1 MPVQKKIL
9 VVDNES
15 GMRFLLKERFETL
28 GISCFTAQDGKE
40 AVEIALRERPSLII
54 LDLIM
59 PVMDGYET
67 YQALKSDE
75 TTRNIPVIVYTAQEQ
90 ESVMEQGLEAM
101 DLVHF
106 VLKPFDLAALSF
118 LVQRTLNYI

>member
-75 TTRNIPVIVYTAQEQ
+75 TTRNIPVIVYTAQEP